1 MSALPKTVDYS
12 RNIDHASKYKTL
24 QVPISN
30 NSAISVDPVT
40 NISQLL
46 QWKLP
51 AGVTF
56 NLSRSSISYNILVK
70 APDVNDGKFA
80 VIADDCFQIANQL
93 SLVSAKVLQWL
104 TFLSAID
111 ILN

>member
-24 QVPISN
+24 QVPLSN
-30 NSAISVDPVT
+30 NSAISVAPAT
-40 NISQLL
+40 NNSQLL

-56 NLSRSSISYNILVK
+56 NMSRSSISHNILVE
-70 APDVNDGKFA
+70 APNPP
-80 VIADDCFQIANQL
+80 
-93 SLVSAKVLQWL
+93 
-104 TFLSAID
+104 
-111 ILN
+111 